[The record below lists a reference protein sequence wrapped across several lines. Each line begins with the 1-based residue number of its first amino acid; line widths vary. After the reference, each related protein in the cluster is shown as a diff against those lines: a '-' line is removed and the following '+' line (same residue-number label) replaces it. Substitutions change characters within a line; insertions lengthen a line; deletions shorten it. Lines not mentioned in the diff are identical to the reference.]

1 MFKKVSRIVAPS
13 GDLEETLTEIEG
25 SELQSIVA
33 KFNDVFMMDPSE
45 LGCTD
50 VVNIPLIQVHTSP
63 FDSYPIELLLLLEN
77 EPRS

>member
-1 MFKKVSRIVAPS
+1 MTPHEAITSIELQYLFKMVSRIVAPL

-33 KFNDVFMMDPSE
+33 KFNDVFMVDPSE

-50 VVNIPLIQVHTSP
+50 VV
-63 FDSYPIELLLLLEN
+63 
-77 EPRS
+77 